1 MNILIT
7 GGTGF
12 IGSYLRTLLLRE
24 GHLLTIVSRSP
35 GKYEGETAQNQQFI
49 SWEADFNTVMEEAD
63 AVINLVG
70 ESIFGQRW
78 TDEIKQEIYSSR
90 IDNTLKLASA
100 INQVNNPPSVMISA
114 SGIDYYNDN
123 GDEFIDETGE
133 PGNDFLSKVCKDWEK
148 AAREVSDAGVR
159 VAIPRFGVVLETGG
173 GALQQ
178 MLIPFRLFVG
188 GSVGSGKQY
197 FSWIHLH
204 DLCRGIIFSLENEH
218 FDGAYNLCAPN
229 PVTMNEFA
237 DSLGDILNR
246 PSLFRVPKFA
256 LKLAL
261 GEAATPIIKSLRV
274 QPKRLQQEGFEFRFN
289 HVSEALSEI
298 FI

>member
-1 MNILIT
+1 MNILVT

-12 IGSYLRTLLLRE
+12 VGSYLRTLLLRE
-24 GHLLTIVSRSP
+24 GHLLTIVTRSP
-35 GKYEGETAQNQQFI
+35 EKYESETAQNQRFI
-49 SWEADFNTVMEEAD
+49 SWDADFNTEMEEAD

-78 TDEIKQEIYSSR
+78 TDEVKQKIYSSR

-100 INQVNNPPSVMISA
+100 VNQVNEPPSVMISA

-123 GDEFIDETGE
+123 GENFIDESGE
-133 PGNDFLSKVCKDWEK
+133 PGNDFLSKVCMDWEK
-148 AAREVSDAGVR
+148 AAREVTDAGVR

-178 MLIPFRLFVG
+178 MLIPFKLFVG

-197 FSWIHLH
+197 FSWIHMH
-204 DLCRGIIFSLENEH
+204 DLCRGIIFALENEH
-218 FDGAYNLCAPN
+218 FSGAYNLCAPN

-237 DSLGDILNR
+237 DSLGDILSR
-246 PSLFRVPKFA
+246 PSLFRVPEFA

-261 GEAATPIIKSLRV
+261 GEAASPVINSLRV
-274 QPKRLQQEGFEFRFN
+274 QPKKLQQEGFEFRFEY
-289 HVSEALSEI
+289 VSEALSEI
-298 FI
+298 L

>member
-24 GHLLTIVSRSP
+24 GHLLTIVTRSP
-35 GKYEGETAQNQQFI
+35 GKYESETAQNQRFV
-49 SWEADFNTVMEEAD
+49 SWNADFNTEMKEAD

-78 TDEIKQEIYSSR
+78 TDEVKQEIYSSR

-100 INQVNNPPSVMISA
+100 INEVNDPPSVMISA
-114 SGIDYYNDN
+114 SGIDYYSDK
-123 GDEFIDETGE
+123 GDEFIDESGE
-133 PGNDFLSKVCKDWEK
+133 PGNDFLSNVCRDWEK
-148 AAREVSDAGVR
+148 AANEVTEAGVR
-159 VAIPRFGVVLETGG
+159 VAIPRFGIALETGG

-178 MLIPFRLFVG
+178 MMIPFKLFVG

-197 FSWIHLH
+197 FSWIHMH
-204 DLCRGIIFSLENEH
+204 DLCRGIIFALENDH
-218 FDGAYNLCAPN
+218 FNGAYNLCAPN

-246 PSLFRVPKFA
+246 PSLFRVPEFA
-256 LKLAL
+256 MKLAL
-261 GEAATPIIKSLRV
+261 GEAADPVINSLRV
-274 QPKRLQQEGFEFRFN
+274 QPKRLQQEGFEFRFE

-298 FI
+298 FE